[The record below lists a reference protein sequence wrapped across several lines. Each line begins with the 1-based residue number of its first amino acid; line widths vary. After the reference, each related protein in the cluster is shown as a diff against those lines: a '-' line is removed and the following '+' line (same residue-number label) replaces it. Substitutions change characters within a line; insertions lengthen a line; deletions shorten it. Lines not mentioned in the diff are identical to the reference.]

1 VIAHG
6 LRTAIEAAIGAASG
20 APFCIGHTARASGG
34 CIHDTYRIAGR
45 DGERG
50 RRYFVKCNSE
60 RFADAFAAEMDG
72 LQALAEAGARV
83 PQPVCEGCAAGQA
96 FLVMEYLDLGDRGD
110 WAGMGR
116 MLAAMHRATAEQF
129 GWRRDNFIGATPQ
142 RNRPHRS
149 WLEFWREERLLPQL
163 ALAEHHRLGARLIG
177 CGNQLADA
185 LPRLL
190 AGHEPKPSL
199 LHGDLWS
206 GNAAFLGEG
215 APVLFDPAV
224 YCGDREADVAM
235 TELFA
240 GFPRPFYAA
249 YREAWPLAAG
259 YELRRDLYNLYHVLN
274 HANLFGGAYA
284 SQAQSMIERLLR
296 QAGARI

>member
-1 VIAHG
+1 MIPEG

-20 APFCIGHTARASGG
+20 APFRIGDAARASGG
-34 CIHDTYRIAGR
+34 CIHHTYRITDR

-60 RFADAFAAEMDG
+60 RFAGAFAAEMDG

-83 PQPVCEGCAAGQA
+83 PQPLCEGRAAGQA
-96 FLVMEYLDLGDRGD
+96 FLVMEYLDLGARGD
-110 WAGMGR
+110 WTGMGR
-116 MLAAMHRATAEQF
+116 MLAAMHRATAEQY

-142 RNRPHRS
+142 RNRPHGS
-149 WLEFWREERLLPQL
+149 WAAFWRDERLLPQL
-163 ALAEHHRLGARLIG
+163 ALADHRGLGSRLIG
-177 CGNQLADA
+177 RGEQLADA

-206 GNAAFLGEG
+206 GNTGFLGEG
-215 APVLFDPAV
+215 TPALFDPAV
-224 YCGDREADVAM
+224 YYGDREADLAM

-240 GFPRPFYAA
+240 GFPRAFYSA
-249 YREAWPLAAG
+249 YREAWPLPDG
-259 YELRRDLYNLYHVLN
+259 YEPRRDLYNLYHVLN
-274 HANLFGGAYA
+274 HANLFGGGYA
-284 SQAQSMIERLLR
+284 AQALGMIDRLLK
-296 QAGARI
+296 GRI